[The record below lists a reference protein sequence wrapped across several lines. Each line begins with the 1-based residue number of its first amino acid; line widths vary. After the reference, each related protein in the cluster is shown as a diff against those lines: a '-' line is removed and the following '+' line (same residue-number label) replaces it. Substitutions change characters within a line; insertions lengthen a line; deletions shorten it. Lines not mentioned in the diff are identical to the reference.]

1 MTPVTGARS
10 VPNLTATYNN
20 GSHFSQER
28 AVTSWSS
35 LCLHRAPCVQSRCAA
50 RAPSILCA
58 DRSTLFSQVSLK
70 YLRPKYVSS
79 IYFGVCDGSSE
90 RAGSTSSLSVTLQTP
105 LRRLQSR
112 VNISAYRLK
121 LYLGSVF
128 IEEVRKPGRYATLYA
143 SLYGDPRCIPDAC
156 GTGTGF
162 SNTIR
167 WISAPHGLYS
177 GHQLC
182 PMGR

>member
-1 MTPVTGARS
+1 MYRLQIKPFGDFANS
-10 VPNLTATYNN
+10 
-20 GSHFSQER
+20 
-28 AVTSWSS
+28 AVT
-35 LCLHRAPCVQSRCAA
+35 C
-50 RAPSILCA
+50 
-58 DRSTLFSQVSLK
+58 
-70 YLRPKYVSS
+70 
-79 IYFGVCDGSSE
+79 
-90 RAGSTSSLSVTLQTP
+90 
-105 LRRLQSR
+105 LQSR

-121 LYLGSVF
+121 LFLGSVF

-167 WISAPHGLYS
+167 WISAPHDLRS

-182 PMGR
+182 PMGRQCCFGQSSLSSRGCLAASSCASMARATRRLASNPYALSTIHLMLVKSRCW